1 MVVTP
6 RNSSAVQDRCPSE
19 RILAGARGAAAGPTL
34 VCLGGLHGNEP
45 AGVEGIRRV
54 AARLEAG
61 GVLWTGDFVGLAG
74 NRAAL
79 EVGSRFVEE
88 DLNRV
93 WTCERVARVRGLGSH
108 GRPPEEREQA
118 ELLLEIERAIADARG
133 PVYLLDLHT
142 TSGPGGIFSVF
153 GDALQHRTFARAFPV
168 PMVLGLEELVDGTL
182 SQYFGERGVV
192 AVTVETGS
200 HDAPE
205 SVDRAEAA
213 IWVALSA
220 LGMLAPE
227 AEPEAEQG
235 ERLLR
240 QASAHLPRALE
251 MRHRHA
257 ILPGDG
263 FRMEGGYS
271 NFDRVTRGQVL
282 GRDRH
287 GEVRASETA
296 RILMPLYQTLGDDGF
311 FLVRRFTP
319 FWMYVSAVLRHARID
334 RVAHLLPGVRRV
346 EGDRDAVTVDRRVAR
361 FFAKQL
367 FHLLGFR
374 KVDESGARLVMRRRP
389 GGA

>member
-1 MVVTP
+1 MVVSQ
-6 RNSSAVQDRCPSE
+6 RNSSLIQAE
-19 RILAGARGAAAGPTL
+19 RILARARGAAEGPTF
-34 VCLGGLHGNEP
+34 VCVGGLHGNEP

-61 GVLWTGDFVGLAG
+61 GALRTGDFLGLAG

-93 WTCERVARVRGLGSH
+93 WTPERVARVRALAPD

-118 ELLLEIERAIADARG
+118 EILVEIERAIADARG

-142 TSGPGGIFSVF
+142 TSGLGGIFSVF

-205 SVDRAEAA
+205 SMDCAEAA
-213 IWVALSA
+213 IWVALST

-227 AEPEAEQG
+227 AEREAEQG
-235 ERLLR
+235 ERLLS

-251 MRHRHA
+251 MRHRHG
-257 ILPGDG
+257 IGPGDG
-263 FRMEGGYS
+263 FRMNYGYR
-271 NFDRVTRGQVL
+271 NFDRVARGQVL
-282 GRDRH
+282 GRDRR
-287 GEVRASETA
+287 GDVRASETA
-296 RILMPLYQTLGDDGF
+296 RILMPLYQTQGDDGF
-311 FLVRRFTP
+311 FLVRPFTP
-319 FWMYVSAVLRHARID
+319 FWMQVSAALRYARID

-374 KVDESGARLVMRRRP
+374 KVDESGSRLVMRRRP